1 MLKSSFILFFFI
13 SITCYVIVIIGIVID
28 YKKRLNDKD
37 LEIEKLSFCVNEYVN
52 KLSIKNQEIKILK
65 QNIEF
70 LNSIHYTNN
79 RRSKNG
85 NKRDF

>member
-13 SITCYVIVIIGIVID
+13 SITCYVIVIIGIIIE
-28 YKKRLNDKD
+28 YKKKLNDKD
-37 LEIEKLSFCVNEYVN
+37 LEIEKLSHCINEYVN

-70 LNSIHYTNN
+70 LEKVSYTNN
-79 RRSKNG
+79 RRGKNG